1 MSKMQITFKNPEEIV
16 AFVNTVSKYDFDMD
30 MRKGR
35 AVVDAKSLLGIM
47 HLGLNNVI
55 ELQMY
60 SDPGNSRD
68 RRCGV
73 SEFLFCKNP
82 VSCIWETVEIDGAEY
97 RSFFVAKTW

>member
-1 MSKMQITFKNPEEIV
+1 MIIEKIGLKRGSGSGNAGLLLFI
-16 AFVNTVSKYDFDMD
+16 
-30 MRKGR
+30 
-35 AVVDAKSLLGIM
+35 AKSG
-47 HLGLNNVI
+47 
-55 ELQMY
+55 ELH
-60 SDPGNSRD
+60 PGNSRD